1 MKSKIIGRILLVV
14 GGVGII
20 ISAVIGSDWP
30 MYACIILSSA
40 GVVILVCSEHRK
52 SVQLDR

>member
-1 MKSKIIGRILLVV
+1 LAGFFLV

-20 ISAVIGSDWP
+20 ISAMISGDWP

-40 GVVILVCSEHRK
+40 GVMVLEATVWILPRVRK
-52 SVQLDR
+52 S